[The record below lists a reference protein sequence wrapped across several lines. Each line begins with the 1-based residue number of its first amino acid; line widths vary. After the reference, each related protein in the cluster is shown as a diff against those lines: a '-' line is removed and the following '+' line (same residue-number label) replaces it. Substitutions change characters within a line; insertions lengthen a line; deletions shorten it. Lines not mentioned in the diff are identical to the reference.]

1 MKIDLASTNPLAPVI
16 QCTVVA
22 PVPNPPHQPVTEHL
36 NMKVLINFIKNMENP
51 HLFEPNQN
59 MHSIIKVN
67 CNHKL
72 RSIKW
77 TNKAGKAF
85 KNIIRFS
92 MTFKPITKTILIQQ
106 QSEMAKHAI

>member
-1 MKIDLASTNPLAPVI
+1 
-16 QCTVVA
+16 
-22 PVPNPPHQPVTEHL
+22 
-36 NMKVLINFIKNMENP
+36 
-51 HLFEPNQN
+51 

-85 KNIIRFS
+85 KNIIIFTR
-92 MTFKPITKTILIQQ
+92 TFKPTTKTILVQQ
-106 QSEMAKHAI
+106 QSEMAKHAIQYAITPP

>member
-1 MKIDLASTNPLAPVI
+1 
-16 QCTVVA
+16 
-22 PVPNPPHQPVTEHL
+22 
-36 NMKVLINFIKNMENP
+36 
-51 HLFEPNQN
+51 

-85 KNIIRFS
+85 KNIIICSR
-92 MTFKPITKTILIQQ
+92 TFKPITKTILIQQ